1 MHKLIMTSAVYM
13 QNSQSTEDA
22 VAIDSAANQSAGE
35 RLVIDR
41 ENRLLW
47 HFPIRRLEGEA
58 IRDSL
63 LAISGKLDPTQFGP
77 GTLDQN
83 MRRRSIYFF
92 IKRSQLIPMM
102 LLFDWPEHLVGIGQR
117 SVTTIAPQAL
127 AFMNSPQARSYA
139 EGFASKLKD
148 LDDSAAIVEAY
159 RIAFG
164 RVPESHE
171 VEIAKG
177 FLNSQTA
184 VYQQQNLANASMI
197 ARVDF
202 CQAILSMNELVY
214 VD

>member
-1 MHKLIMTSAVYM
+1 M
-13 QNSQSTEDA
+13 QNSQSTEDV
-22 VAIDSAANQSAGE
+22 VASDSAANQSAGE